1 MPSKKMMD
9 ALNKQINAELYSA
22 YLYLAMAAHFESVNL
37 TGSAKWMKVQA
48 REETTHALKI
58 YEYVNEVNGRVVL
71 QAIDKPPTDFGA
83 PLEVF
88 EEVLKHEK
96 HVTSLIHALV
106 QLARSESDYATEG
119 FLQWFVAEQ
128 VEEEAN
134 ATKIVEDLK
143 MIGDARHALFMIDR
157 QLGQRE

>member
-37 TGSAKWMKVQA
+37 TGSAKWMK
-48 REETTHALKI
+48 I
-58 YEYVNEVNGRVVL
+58 YEYVNEVSGRVVL
-71 QAIDKPPTDFGA
+71 QAIEKPPTDFGA